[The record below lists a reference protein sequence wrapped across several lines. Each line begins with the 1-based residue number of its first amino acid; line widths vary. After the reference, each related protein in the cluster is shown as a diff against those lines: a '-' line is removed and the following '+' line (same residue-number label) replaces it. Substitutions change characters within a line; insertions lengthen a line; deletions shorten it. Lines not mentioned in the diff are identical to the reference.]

1 MAKKTNEVA
10 DVQGLATNENEFE
23 TLKNAWKEL
32 LERVCEDSV
41 QCIENELDDGMLFD
55 PSTVRQY
62 ADEAEAAQD
71 LYYMIDGCE
80 DMEGYEDIYF
90 KKYLIVDQDATV
102 PNITFE
108 YSIAPG
114 EGIPASDG
122 NMEVLPGIPGATV
135 GTATFASTDTT
146 NTTVTT
152 GDQVTLDAGDYTA
165 SQ

>member
-90 KKYLIVDQDATV
+90 KKYLTDMRITNIEALMEYAIDDVDIDEEIVKEMCKVFD
-102 PNITFE
+102 
-108 YSIAPG
+108 
-114 EGIPASDG
+114 
-122 NMEVLPGIPGATV
+122 
-135 GTATFASTDTT
+135 
-146 NTTVTT
+146 
-152 GDQVTLDAGDYTA
+152 
-165 SQ
+165 